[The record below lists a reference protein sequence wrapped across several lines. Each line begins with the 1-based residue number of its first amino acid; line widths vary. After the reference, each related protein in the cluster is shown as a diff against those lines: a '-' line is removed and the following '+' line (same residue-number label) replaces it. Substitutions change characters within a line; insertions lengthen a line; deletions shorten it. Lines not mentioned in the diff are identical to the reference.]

1 MPSLLDVRRTAAAL
15 VAVAL
20 AAALIVFAFIVSD
33 SFATQLTASAR
44 ASVGD
49 ADVVVLPQRGQELD
63 PDSAQKIAVAP
74 GVASVR
80 PYIEGSAWI
89 DRPGVTHDTHAFV
102 LDTAGADKGL
112 VAGRLPEGAGE
123 IAVSEAFVQ
132 SEGLGLGDAVSLKG
146 ERRTGADA
154 TGTAA
159 IVGIVRP
166 TASMTR
172 ENLQGVFI
180 FTTDEERSALGV
192 GSAPSVLYVSAKDG
206 VSVSELKESVS
217 RTDGKAETYTA
228 EDIVAMRAVN
238 GRSGLS
244 MTLTLLNIMGPVC
257 AVVAGIVIATTFTAL
272 VARQTRQIGLLRCV
286 GARRGQVRLAVL
298 RVALIIGVTG
308 SILGGALG
316 VGAAV
321 ALISSGVID
330 GVGVRQL
337 TITPASLGVAVGLA
351 TVVALVSALRPAY
364 QAARTSPLIAITG
377 STADDKILGRT
388 RFIMAILGIILAV
401 AGCGLVWYS
410 ITIGEIAATATGAVL
425 IVLGILTA
433 LPLLVV
439 GSARFITLLAAQ
451 QRTPVLHLAARN
463 LARNPTRTAATT
475 AGLLI
480 TVSIAT
486 TTATGLAS
494 QNDSINSLLAARS
507 PVDIIIQPITSEVD
521 SAALTHKIQ
530 AVDGV
535 QATSIV
541 PEMFVQ
547 VASGAKKEQMSVLVL
562 DRAAVA
568 SVTRAQKDLEA
579 LDNSTLL
586 VGRSDNL
593 PEGTLVTLTGPSGS
607 VALTTRVVQGV
618 GRAVTPDVADKIGGQ
633 ASNNNAIMWIRTSGD
648 GSSTQAANAVR
659 AAVRSTGLVVSA
671 SSDTRTAFTTLV
683 ARATAV
689 TVAILGLAVLITLSG
704 LVNVVDI
711 SVLERT
717 REIGIL
723 RATGIQRHEVRRLIA
738 VESLL
743 TALVGGVIGGLV
755 GIPLGVAGL
764 AALLG
769 PDGLSSLA
777 PTVPWISIL
786 GILFATAAIGVLTAL
801 RPACN
806 AASISPVAALA
817 IE

>member
-63 PDSAQKIAVAP
+63 PDSAQKVAVAP

-206 VSVSELKESVS
+206 ISISELKESVS
-217 RTDGKAETYTA
+217 RIDGKAETYTA
-228 EDIVAMRAVN
+228 EDIVTMRAVN

-272 VARQTRQIGLLRCV
+272 VARQTQQIGLLRCV

-298 RVALIIGVTG
+298 RVALTIGITG

-321 ALISSGVID
+321 ALIGSGVID
-330 GVGVRQL
+330 GVGARQL
-337 TITPASLGVAVGLA
+337 TITPASLGVTVGLA

-377 STADDKILGRT
+377 STADDKTLGRT
-388 RFIMAILGIILAV
+388 RFIMAILGILLAV

-439 GSARFITLLAAQ
+439 GSAHFITFLAAP

-494 QNDSINSLLAARS
+494 QNDSISSFLAARC

-568 SVTRAQKDLEA
+568 PVTRAQKDLEA

-607 VALTTRVVQGV
+607 VALTTHVVQGV
-618 GRAVTPDVADKIGGQ
+618 GRAVTPDVADKLGGQ
-633 ASNNNAIMWIRTSGD
+633 TSNNNAIMWIRTSGD

-659 AAVRSTGLVVSA
+659 AAVRSTGLAVSA

-755 GIPLGVAGL
+755 GIPLGIAGL

-777 PTVPWISIL
+777 PTVPWMSIL

-806 AASISPVAALA
+806 AASISPVTALA
-817 IE
+817 VE